1 MKAILLDLDGTLIN
15 SEKAFSRC
23 FVDVLNNKYSCN
35 VTLADYKKYEL
46 ENNALLIDYCKKS
59 GMISNN
65 ISDNDIMSIVYDR
78 YEDYFREII
87 KEDETKSNFSLLREL
102 KKDYLLGLITTCRRY
117 YLDILDGEEKIYELF
132 DIVIARED
140 VKALKPNPEAY
151 LKALEVLGIDSSEA
165 ISLEDSKRGVD
176 SSVLCGIAFAGT
188 LCMKVGSSLR
198 SSILSTQATSQLR
211 NAAQI
216 SLGRYGV
223 SP

>member
-15 SEKAFSRC
+15 SEKAFSNC
-23 FVDVLNNKYSCN
+23 FIDVLNNKYSCN

-59 GMISNN
+59 GMIDSS
-65 ISDNDIMSIVYDR
+65 ILDSDIMSIVYDK

-87 KEDETKSNFSLLREL
+87 KEDEARSNFSILREL

-117 YLDILDGEEKIYELF
+117 YLDILDNEEKIYELF
-132 DIVIARED
+132 DVVIARED
-140 VKALKPNPEAY
+140 VKELKPNPEAY

-176 SSVLCGIAFAGT
+176 SSVLCGIKT
-188 LCMKVGSSLR
+188 IKVDNFTEIKYDDSRTIQEESANKVLKKIA
-198 SSILSTQATSQLR
+198 S
-211 NAAQI
+211 
-216 SLGRYGV
+216 YK
-223 SP
+223 

>member
-15 SEKAFSRC
+15 SEKAFSNC
-23 FVDVLNNKYSCN
+23 FIDVLNNKYACN

-46 ENNALLIDYCKKS
+46 ENNALLIDYCKKN
-59 GMISNN
+59 GMIDSS
-65 ISDNDIMSIVYDR
+65 ILDSDIMSIVYDK

-87 KEDETKSNFSLLREL
+87 KEDEAKSNFSILREL

-117 YLDILDGEEKIYELF
+117 YLDILDNEEKIYELF

-140 VKALKPNPEAY
+140 VKELKPNPEAY

-176 SSVLCGIAFAGT
+176 SSVLCGIKT
-188 LCMKVGSSLR
+188 IKVDNFTEIKYDDSRTIQEESANKVLKKIA
-198 SSILSTQATSQLR
+198 S
-211 NAAQI
+211 
-216 SLGRYGV
+216 YK
-223 SP
+223 

>member
-87 KEDETKSNFSLLREL
+87 KEDEAKSNFSLLREL

-117 YLDILDGEEKIYELF
+117 YLDILDREENIYELF

-176 SSVLCGIAFAGT
+176 SSVLCGIKT
-188 LCMKVGSSLR
+188 IKVDNFTEIKYDNSRTIQEESANKVLKKIA
-198 SSILSTQATSQLR
+198 S
-211 NAAQI
+211 
-216 SLGRYGV
+216 YK
-223 SP
+223 